1 MKQVR
6 GIAILFLIIPI
17 LIPIHSTRAS
27 EHGFPQSPTAW
38 DVIAPGINY
47 QKFHL
52 NNPSPVNVFVTRM
65 DRSYTN
71 LTIESS
77 IAQGKLAAGR
87 ESITGMA
94 DRYDQ
99 AINYW
104 GNSWGG
110 RNRVVVAINGYFFDG
125 PTGTP
130 WSGVVNSGWYA
141 KRFDDTIGDAGFAW
155 TLNRTAHIGSC
166 VFHNGGKNIITFT
179 RTGYNPSIREVN
191 QPAGESELILYTPQY
206 DTDTNTSSSPGNPVL
221 EILIEM
227 TRPSL
232 VLPTPATAIGTIRDI
247 RDREGSTML
256 PFDHVVISAW
266 GDVRSTM
273 LGKIAN
279 GEIVIGDTVGI
290 SQEIS
295 DCTSSPKNN
304 WTKTYASIGGDYHF
318 LNNGVIRTDFNN
330 PDAAVRNSRT
340 AIAFNDAYIYFIV
353 VDAFDPGVSEGLTIA
368 QLGGFAKN
376 TLQATW
382 GVSMDS
388 GTSSTMVINGRVIN
402 NTECN
407 FTRDC
412 GMVLGD
418 EKNSLQDRLV
428 LPLDE
433 TYKTEWDDA
442 TGVIEPL
449 VGTGMLMVVSEPAV
463 FSKRFGAAMTVITSQ
478 NSSMHLGPGNNYGFL
493 ATIPQGSS
501 GVILP
506 QASGVNG
513 VLAKGSYWWKVDF
526 NGIIGWIREE
536 NLVGGNSP
544 FGYKMYLP
552 EIRKLFPSSMMSGLL
567 DLPRELDNGVTGV
580 YDPLQSE
587 STGDR

>member
-1 MKQVR
+1 MRQLR
-6 GIAILFLIIPI
+6 GFTLLFLLI
-17 LIPIHSTRAS
+17 LVLFSYRNIRAA
-27 EHGFPQSPTAW
+27 ERQQPQAPTAW
-38 DVIAPGINY
+38 AVITPGIDY

-52 NNPSPVNVFVTRM
+52 TNPSPVNVFVTRL
-65 DRSYTN
+65 DRTN
-71 LTIESS
+71 VDLTIDSS
-77 IAQGKLAAGR
+77 IAQGKLASGR

-94 DRYDQ
+94 ERYNQ
-99 AINYW
+99 ARNYW
-104 GNSWGG
+104 GNSWGE

-125 PTGTP
+125 ATGTP
-130 WSGVVNSGWYA
+130 WSGVANSGWYA
-141 KRFDDTIGDAGFAW
+141 KRFDDYVADAGFAW
-155 TLNRTAHIGSC
+155 TLNRTAHIGAC

-179 RTGYNPSIREVN
+179 RTGYNPSIRGVN
-191 QPAGESELILYTPQY
+191 QPAGNGELILYTPQY
-206 DTDTNTSSSPGNPVL
+206 DTDTNTVSTPGNPVL

-232 VLPTPATAIGTIRDI
+232 VLPTPAMAMGTIRDI
-247 RDREGSTML
+247 RDREGSTWL

-266 GDVRSTM
+266 GGVRATM
-273 LGKIAN
+273 LDKIAA
-279 GEIVIGDTVGI
+279 GDIAIGDTVGI

-295 DCTSSPKNN
+295 DCSSSPKNN

-318 LNNGVIRTDFNN
+318 LNNGVIRSDFSN

-340 AIAFNDAYIYFIV
+340 AIAFNDSYIYFIV
-353 VDAFDPGVSEGLTIA
+353 VDAFDPGVSEGFTIA
-368 QLGGFAKN
+368 QLASFAKN

-382 GVSMDS
+382 GVSLDS

-412 GMVLGD
+412 GMLLG
-418 EKNSLQDRLV
+418 EEQNRLQDQLI

-442 TGVIEPL
+442 TGAIEPL

-463 FSKRFGAAMTVITSQ
+463 YSKSYGAAMPVTTKQ
-478 NSSMHLGPGNNYGFL
+478 NSSMHLGPGSNYGFL

-506 QASGVNG
+506 HASGVNG

-526 NGIIGWIREE
+526 SGIVGWIRED
-536 NLVGGNSP
+536 NLVGGNTP
-544 FGYKMYLP
+544 FGYKIYLP
-552 EIRKLFPSSMMSGLL
+552 EIRKYFPSPTVSGLL
-567 DLPRELDNGVTGV
+567 DLSLEFENGV
-580 YDPLQSE
+580 DDIHPPPLSAT
-587 STGDR
+587 TGDR